1 MLKKFYDLKILT
13 KIIILFTA
21 IVIMTGVNAFLAY
34 QNLNEEEAVVN
45 HLGKNI
51 LPSIQSLIT
60 LYQAETSVLSAE
72 RGVLNRDLKDPAV
85 RQSIYNSINA
95 AFERA
100 DNAWNI
106 YDTLPKQ
113 EEEEKIWARF
123 KEDWQKW
130 KSTHRQVIDNQKK
143 IDRLLTEDNEENQ
156 ALIEELVVQNNL
168 LSAEALKKFDTAKM
182 HLKKL
187 VELYDKEAEN
197 FNNTTLAQIEEAK
210 SLTILIIIIT
220 VIVMFSFIPVIT
232 KLIVKP
238 INKLAN
244 KASEI
249 LKGNF
254 NVEFENTDRKDEVGN
269 LSRSFEEMIKKIKDE
284 IAHSRS
290 FQNGVASAFFTI
302 NTDMTITYINQAALD
317 IIGST
322 KKPEEIVNK
331 MKVKEVFG
339 ADSISRR
346 ALEGIFLKGD
356 KAAIKNNKGEDIPI
370 LAQSGPIKNSKG
382 ETDGAFVFF
391 TDMRE
396 IEEKNEAYLKEQIA
410 PIAEVIREI
419 ADGKL
424 TRKLDIDRNS
434 VLYDLGHDI
443 NRMIDEL
450 KEILIKV
457 REVVNAT
464 ASAAVQISS
473 STEEM
478 AAGAQEQNQQVS
490 EITYSIEKMTKSIID
505 MSNSISEVAEMSKQS
520 SSAAELGTNKTSDT
534 KKGMDKIVESSESAA
549 NIIAS
554 LANKTDQI
562 GEITS
567 VIDEIADQTNLLALN
582 AAIEAARAGEQG
594 RGFAVVADEVRKLA
608 ERTTKATKEIAD
620 TIKSIQ
626 AEVRE
631 ADKSMANAKLSVE
644 DGMKLTEEIDNVL
657 KEIYKSAK
665 SVSEVINNI
674 VSASQEQSISAEEI
688 SKSIENI
695 TTVTQQSATSTS
707 QIAHSTNNLTQLTE
721 SLQELIERFQ
731 LDTNDGYKIQR
742 KEKLALPEM
751 N

>member
-21 IVIMTGVNAFLAY
+21 IVIMTGINAYLAY
-34 QNLNEEEAVVN
+34 QNLNKEETVVN
-45 HLGKNI
+45 YLGKDI
-51 LPSIQSLIT
+51 LPSIQSLVT

-72 RGVLNRDLKDPAV
+72 RGVLNRDLKDTAV
-85 RQSIYNSINA
+85 RQSIYNSINS
-95 AFERA
+95 AFQRA
-100 DNAWNI
+100 DAAWNT
-106 YDTLPKQ
+106 YDTLPKS
-113 EEEEKIWARF
+113 EDEAEIWNRF
-123 KEDWQKW
+123 KEDWQDW
-130 KSTHRQVIDNQKK
+130 KLTHQQVILNQKK
-143 IDRLLTEDNEENQ
+143 IDQLSSGNNEDNEN
-156 ALIEELVVQNNL
+156 LIEELVMQNNL
-168 LSAEALKKFDTAKM
+168 LAAEALKKFDAAKM

-187 VELYDKEAEN
+187 VELHDMEAEN
-197 FNNTTLAQIEEAK
+197 FNNKTLAQVEESK

-232 KLIVKP
+232 RLIVKP
-238 INKLAN
+238 INKLSN

-249 LKGNF
+249 LEGNF
-254 NVEFENTDRKDEVGN
+254 NIEFENTDRKDEVGN
-269 LSRSFEEMIKKIKDE
+269 LSRSFEEMINKIKDE

-290 FQNGVASAFFTI
+290 FQDGAASAFFTI
-302 NTDMTITYINQAALD
+302 NTDLIITYINQAALD
-317 IIGST
+317 IIGSSR
-322 KKPEEIVNK
+322 KPEEIVNK

-339 ADSISRR
+339 TDSISRR
-346 ALEGIFLKGD
+346 ALEGKFLKGD
-356 KAAIKNNKGEDIPI
+356 KALIKNNKGENIPI

-382 ETDGAFVFF
+382 EMDSAFVFF

-419 ADGKL
+419 ANGKL
-424 TRKLDIDRNS
+424 TRKLEIDQKS
-434 VLYDLGHDI
+434 VLYDLGGDI

-464 ASAAVQISS
+464 ASSAVQISS

-478 AAGAQEQNQQVS
+478 AAGAQEQNQQVN
-490 EITYSIEKMTKSIID
+490 EITYSIEKMTKSILN
-505 MSNSISEVAEMSKQS
+505 MSDNISEVAEMSKQS
-520 SSAAELGTNKTSDT
+520 SMAAELGANKTADT
-534 KKGMDKIVESSESAA
+534 KKGMDKIVESSENAA
-549 NIIAS
+549 SIIAT

-631 ADKSMANAKLSVE
+631 ADKSMANTKISVNE
-644 DGMKLTEEIDNVL
+644 GKKFTEEIDNLL
-657 KEIYKSAK
+657 KEIYKSARN
-665 SVSEVINNI
+665 VSELINSI

-695 TTVTQQSATSTS
+695 TSVTQQSAASTS

-731 LDTNDGYKIQR
+731 LDSNNRNIELQ
-742 KEKLALPEM
+742 KEQMVLTEL

>member
-1 MLKKFYDLKILT
+1 MIKKFYDLKILT
-13 KIIILFTA
+13 KIVVLFTA
-21 IVIMTGVNAFLAY
+21 IVIMTGINAFLAY
-34 QNLNEEEAVVN
+34 QNLNKEENVIN
-45 HLGKNI
+45 YLGKNV

-60 LYQAETSVLSAE
+60 LYQAETSALSAE
-72 RGVLNRDLKDPAV
+72 RGVLNRDLKDKSI
-85 RQSIYNSINA
+85 RESIYNSINS

-100 DNAWNI
+100 DKAWNI
-106 YDTLPKQ
+106 YDNLDKT
-113 EEEEKIWARF
+113 EEQANIWAQF
-123 KEDWQKW
+123 KEDWKEW
-130 KSTHRQVIDNQKK
+130 KSIHQQVIENQRK
-143 IDRLLTEDNEENQ
+143 IDQLIPEENNEQ
-156 ALIEELVVQNNL
+156 IEELVLQNNL
-168 LSAEALKKFDTAKM
+168 LSVKALEKFDAAKV

-187 VELYDKEAEN
+187 VELYDSEAEN
-197 FNNTTLAQIEEAK
+197 FNNTTLAQVEESK
-210 SLTILIIIIT
+210 SITILIIIIT
-220 VIVMFSFIPVIT
+220 VIVMLFFIPLIT
-232 KLIVKP
+232 KVIVKP

-254 NVEFENTDRKDEVGN
+254 NIEFENTDWKDEVGN
-269 LSRSFEEMIKKIKDE
+269 LNRSFAEMITKIKNE
-284 IAHSRS
+284 IAHFKS
-290 FQNGVASAFFTI
+290 FQNGVSSAFFTI
-302 NTDMTITYINQAALD
+302 NNDLTITYINQAALD
-317 IIGST
+317 IINSPY
-322 KKPEEIVNK
+322 KPEEIINK
-331 MKVKEVFG
+331 MRVKEVFG
-339 ADSISRR
+339 TDSISRR
-346 ALEGIFLKGD
+346 AVEGKFLKGD
-356 KAAIKNNKGEDIPI
+356 KAFIKNNKGDEIPI

-382 ETDGAFVFF
+382 EMDGAFVFF

-410 PIAEVIREI
+410 PIASVIREI

-424 TRKLDIDRNS
+424 THKLDIDPKS
-434 VLYDLGHDI
+434 VLYDLGNDI
-443 NRMIDEL
+443 NRMIEEL

-464 ASAAVQISS
+464 ASAAIQISS

-478 AAGAQEQNQQVS
+478 AAGAQEQNQQVN
-490 EITYSIEKMTKSIID
+490 EITYSIEKMTKSILD
-505 MSNSISEVAEMSKQS
+505 MSDNLTEVAEMSKQS
-520 SSAAELGTNKTSDT
+520 SQAAELGTNKTANT
-534 KKGMDKIVESSESAA
+534 KKGMDKIVESSDKAA
-549 NIIAS
+549 SIIAT

-626 AEVRE
+626 LEVRE
-631 ADKSMANAKLSVE
+631 ADKSMANAKISVE
-644 DGMKLTEEIDNVL
+644 EGKRLTDEIDNVL
-657 KEIYKSAK
+657 KEIYKSARN
-665 SVSEVINNI
+665 VSDLIDSI

-695 TTVTQQSATSTS
+695 TTVTQQAASSTS

-731 LDTNDGYKIQR
+731 LDLNDGNKILSKKR
-742 KEKLALPEM
+742 MALSEM